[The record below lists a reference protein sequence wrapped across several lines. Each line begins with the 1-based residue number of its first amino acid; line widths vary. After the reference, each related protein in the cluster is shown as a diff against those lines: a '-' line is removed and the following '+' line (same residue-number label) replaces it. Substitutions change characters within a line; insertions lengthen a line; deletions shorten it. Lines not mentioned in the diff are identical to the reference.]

1 VSKNV
6 LMVETAQC
14 LAIPVVLMV
23 ASASAPINALVPT
36 VLVDP
41 NAWTRL
47 ALSFAKTEECA
58 LCHQI
63 HANAERDFTGG
74 DATGRFVIDSSP
86 SCGQEERLTRELSP
100 SNMKQ
105 SAVTGGIAKRIG
117 KNSKPSTKQLKEGS
131 LFVMTKITG
140 PKLIIPSTKM
150 NSKSE

>member
-1 VSKNV
+1 MANV
-6 LMVETAQC
+6 PLTEIIFSFFFQC

-74 DATGRFVIDSSP
+74 DATG
-86 SCGQEERLTRELSP
+86 
-100 SNMKQ
+100 
-105 SAVTGGIAKRIG
+105 
-117 KNSKPSTKQLKEGS
+117 SKLDPFKWKA
-131 LFVMTKITG
+131 
-140 PKLIIPSTKM
+140 
-150 NSKSE
+150 